1 MIGRWA
7 RAISSELYWGDIEWQ
22 KNTEDSSR
30 TVAGTADLHSAA
42 AGHQDQVAAVRAVP
56 EDVRVAPEGRPN
68 AASAASYA
76 RRKSAAS
83 AWTRPIS
90 LTTRRLKSWRRSS
103 R

>member
-56 EDVRVAPEGRPN
+56 EGRPN

-103 R
+103 RSAARFFL